1 MPQPVW
7 MTALP
12 DAGTKGAPGR
22 GAMSCR
28 ALGPSLRLPTPHR
41 VAILTLCW
49 WDRRGSY
56 LPPPTTCGV
65 GEGAPWTP
73 RRTLLP
79 GCRPERGRTPHAV

>member
-12 DAGTKGAPGR
+12 DAGLR
-22 GAMSCR
+22 GHV
-28 ALGPSLRLPTPHR
+28 LQGPQPEPQAAHTAQSGYPHFML
-41 VAILTLCW
+41 VGQTEL
-49 WDRRGSY
+49 
-56 LPPPTTCGV
+56 LPPSPPTCGV